1 MILSLALSITV
12 GQLSFGALLLIS
24 HWRSKSTMTQIYLRK
39 GEPVEKALRRLKRI
53 LAREGVLQEVR
64 DHRYYEKPSVKN
76 RKKTKAARFTQM
88 LRERY
93 ADL

>member
-1 MILSLALSITV
+1 
-12 GQLSFGALLLIS
+12 
-24 HWRSKSTMTQIYLRK
+24 MTQINLRR
-39 GEPVEKALRRLKRI
+39 GEPIEKALRKLKKV

-64 DHRYYEKPSVKN
+64 NHRYYEKPSVKG
-76 RKKTKAARFTQM
+76 RKKMKAARFLAM